1 MARPCLELS
10 GIQVGCLKVLEKD
23 SNKTSSGE
31 NKWICICE
39 CGNKISVSTSRLSK
53 ERIKSCGCHK
63 GDNFRKHNQK
73 HSRLYNIWCS
83 MKQRCNENR
92 GNYKNIT
99 YCKEW
104 EEFIPFYEWSI
115 ANGYADNLTIDRIN
129 TLGNYEPSN
138 CRWVSQKVQQNNR
151 TNNTL
156 YTLDNAT
163 HTLSEWSEILGIGRS
178 TLSARILKLGWSVE
192 KALTT
197 PLKKEEVKI

>member
-1 MARPCLELS
+1 MARNRLELS
-10 GIQVGCLKVLEKD
+10 GVQVGFLTVLQMD
-23 SNKTSSGE
+23 SSKTTSGD

-39 CGNKISVSTSRLSK
+39 CGNKISISASRLNK
-53 ERIKSCGCHK
+53 GRINSCGCHK

-73 HSRLYNIWCS
+73 HSRLYNIWCN
-83 MKQRCNENR
+83 MKQRCNKNI
-92 GNYKNIT
+92 GAYKNVS
-99 YCKEW
+99 YCQEW

-115 ANGYADNLTIDRIN
+115 SNGYAENLTLDRIN

-156 YTLDNAT
+156 YTLGNET
-163 HTLSEWSEILGIGRS
+163 HTLSEWSDITGISRS

-197 PLKKEEVKI
+197 PLKKDEVKI

>member
-10 GIQVGCLKVLEKD
+10 GVQVGYLKVLEKD
-23 SNKTSSGE
+23 SDKTNGRE
-31 NKWICICE
+31 NKWICVCE
-39 CGNKISVSTSRLSK
+39 CGNKISVSASRLNK
-53 ERIKSCGCHK
+53 GRIKSCGCHK

-73 HSRLYNIWCS
+73 HSRLHNIWCN
-83 MKQRCNENR
+83 MKQRCNKNR

-99 YCKEW
+99 YCEEW

-129 TLGNYEPSN
+129 TLGNYEPLN

-156 YTLDNAT
+156 YTLENET
-163 HTLSEWSEILGIGRS
+163 HTLSEWSEITGIDRS

-197 PLKKEEVKI
+197 PLKKDEVKI